1 MESTMEHL
9 LIVEGMTCGH
19 CERAVTNALVR
30 LDPQAKVSIDRST
43 KEVKVSSQ
51 QPRSELAQAVEE
63 EGYSVAAA

>member
-1 MESTMEHL
+1 MAQPTAELT
-9 LIVEGMTCGH
+9 VEGMTCGH

>member
-1 MESTMEHL
+1 MEHL
-9 LIVEGMTCGH
+9 LVVEGMTCGH

>member
-1 MESTMEHL
+1 MEHL

-30 LDPQAKVSIDRST
+30 LEPQAKVSIDRST

>member
-1 MESTMEHL
+1 MKQSFKVT
-9 LIVEGMTCGH
+9 GMSCGH

>member
-1 MESTMEHL
+1 MEHL

>member
-1 MESTMEHL
+1 MEHL

-43 KEVKVSSQ
+43 KEVKVNSQ

>member
-1 MESTMEHL
+1 MEHL

-51 QPRSELAQAVEE
+51 QPRSELAQALEE